1 MTDRETGDKVS
12 RAKELYRMICA
23 GKMTDGAD
31 VRTVLSELEEIVGK
45 DFGNTQQ
52 FHYYVAEYIKRKD
65 RVGETMGRRL
75 LRMRRKSKLTQIDLA
90 SLLGVD
96 RKTIIRW
103 ETDKQTPSEASVLWM
118 NTINEPSG
126 ENGTFREKQDE

>member
-1 MTDRETGDKVS
+1 VTDQEVGGKVA

-31 VRTVLSELEEIVGK
+31 VRTVLSELGEIVGK

-75 LRMRRKSKLTQIDLA
+75 LRMRRKSKLTQVELA
-90 SLLGVD
+90 ALLNVD
-96 RKTIIRW
+96 RKTITRW
-103 ETDKQTPSEASVLWM
+103 ETDKQTPSEGAVLWM
-118 NTINEPSG
+118 NSLNESSG
-126 ENGTFREKQDE
+126 GNGTFKEKQDG